1 MKTRFQRCRRGRS
14 AISVQLGRRL
24 RQIAILPALCG
35 LLALV
40 ACAGND
46 ADEDGWIRLAP
57 DPASE
62 ETVLHII
69 GTVRFLDVEGGRYVI
84 VDSVNDTRFDPT
96 NLPGEF
102 QHDGIPVEAFADRLE
117 KTVSIG
123 MVAPQVDLI
132 RIRHLPVP

>member
-1 MKTRFQRCRRGRS
+1 VVPPGPLRDP
-14 AISVQLGRRL
+14 AVIGRRL

-35 LLALV
+35 LLALF
-40 ACAGND
+40 ACAGNN
-46 ADEDGWIRLAP
+46 ADEDGWARLAP

-62 ETVLHII
+62 EAVIHII

-84 VDSVNDTRFDPT
+84 VDPVNNTRFDPT

-102 QHDGIPVEAFADRLE
+102 QDDGAAVEAFASRRE

-123 MVAPQVDLI
+123 MVAPLVDLI